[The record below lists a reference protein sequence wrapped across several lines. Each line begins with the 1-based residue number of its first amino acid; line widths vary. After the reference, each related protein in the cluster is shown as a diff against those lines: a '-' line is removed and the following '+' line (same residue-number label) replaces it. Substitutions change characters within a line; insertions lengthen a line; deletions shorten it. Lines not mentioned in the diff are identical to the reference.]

1 MKNKTSKLA
10 TAIILSLACIS
21 TSCVASDTVAIDTV
35 SATESASVTYLT
47 TVDAEKEVAKFTK
60 FLSEVENPKRFQ
72 IECDQKNIAK
82 SCYYYASYNDLIV
95 DDRKKS
101 YPYYK
106 KAFDLGSKQAGYFIG
121 AFQINYPETFDN
133 ETRLDID
140 ESIYYLEQAFKSGS
154 SDATRFLMMIY
165 RDPEL
170 NIIDYDKAEYYNKI
184 AIDQNVRTS
193 RALLASLYMHHMKDK
208 YKINESIDLL
218 NRDLILEKNWESS
231 LILSNIYLN
240 PEEFGID
247 KNLVKTLA
255 YAYITRDLRRDI
267 IEPRVANVENE
278 VIEILPQVLTP
289 EQLKQAK
296 ALYLELMAKMNS

>member
-1 MKNKTSKLA
+1 MTGCTASSYATTDSVAQSKPFPLVYFGTVDSDKEIVKLVTILKEAKDPKIFQLECDKNK
-10 TAIILSLACIS
+10 
-21 TSCVASDTVAIDTV
+21 
-35 SATESASVTYLT
+35 
-47 TVDAEKEVAKFTK
+47 
-60 FLSEVENPKRFQ
+60 
-72 IECDQKNIAK
+72 IAQ
-82 SCYYYASYNDLIV
+82 SCYYYASYNDLIA
-95 DDRKKS
+95 DNRKES

-106 KAFDLGSKQAGYFIG
+106 KAFDLGSKQAGYFVG
-121 AFQINYPETFDN
+121 AFQINYPERFDN
-133 ETRLDID
+133 NTRLDID
-140 ESIYYLEQAFKSGS
+140 KSIYYLKEAFKAGS
-154 SDATRFLMMIY
+154 PDATRFLMMIY
-165 RDPEL
+165 RDREL

-247 KNLVKTLA
+247 KNVVKTLA
-255 YAYITRDLRRDI
+255 YAYITRDLRKDV
-267 IEPRVANVENE
+267 IEPRVANVEND
-278 VIEILPQVLTP
+278 VIELLPQVMTI

-296 ALYLELMAKMNS
+296 ALYLEIMAKMNEEQIKGLDNKTSR